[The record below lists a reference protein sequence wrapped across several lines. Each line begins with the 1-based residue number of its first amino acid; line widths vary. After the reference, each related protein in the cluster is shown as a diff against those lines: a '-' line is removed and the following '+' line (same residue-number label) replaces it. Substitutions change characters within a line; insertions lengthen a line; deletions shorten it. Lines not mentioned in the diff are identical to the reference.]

1 MPQFRFVN
9 DDHEGL
15 TMFDMGRWW
24 NFVPNKM
31 IFGGVWNRVYLPFM
45 AISAG
50 KSYYQLLFFWVY
62 PIFIHT
68 HTHLTVHSTRMCT
81 SLIVRSL
88 TIRFASLISHAKT
101 GIFWFL
107 IEHGGVP
114 WFPEWISW
122 RIFRVIFTT
131 VWRVVFL
138 SIKKLRDF
146 SLQNTINIH
155 KW

>member
-1 MPQFRFVN
+1 MIMRVWPCLIWEDDEILCPTRWYSAVSETGYTFHLWQFQQGKAITNYCF
-9 DDHEGL
+9 
-15 TMFDMGRWW
+15 
-24 NFVPNKM
+24 
-31 IFGGVWNRVYLPFM
+31 FGCIQF
-45 AISAG
+45 
-50 KSYYQLLFFWVY
+50 SY
-62 PIFIHT
+62 T